1 MRDEQGFGDFLR
13 QRRRQEKVQEDLR
26 ALRLALLYTSAA
38 ATHMTSRAGGAAED
52 AAAVMHLL
60 THQLRDLIHDPVA
73 SVLVYI

>member
-1 MRDEQGFGDFLR
+1 
-13 QRRRQEKVQEDLR
+13 
-26 ALRLALLYTSAA
+26 
-38 ATHMTSRAGGAAED
+38 MTSRAGGAAED